1 LAHRNSM
8 ADEDAEIVA
17 LIDNELDVVAKSRML
32 ARLVE
37 DETLRKRY
45 EELRDAGSLIA
56 AAFDALIA
64 NAPLPRFRA
73 LIPPGSSS
81 QPD

>member
-1 LAHRNSM
+1 M

-56 AAFDALIA
+56 TAFDALIA

-81 QPD
+81 QPG

>member
-1 LAHRNSM
+1 M

-45 EELRDAGSLIA
+45 EELRDAG
-56 AAFDALIA
+56 
-64 NAPLPRFRA
+64 
-73 LIPPGSSS
+73 
-81 QPD
+81 